1 MTESI
6 NINSLTDHHIWST
19 IKTLPATLPEPRSV
33 VRGPSFEGQGPRLT
47 DHGPAA
53 TDHGPGVTEDV
64 SQSDLD
70 LIRGGGAAG
79 RRGLRLGPAVYLI
92 GWRI

>member
-1 MTESI
+1 M
-6 NINSLTDHHIWST
+6 
-19 IKTLPATLPEPRSV
+19 
-33 VRGPSFEGQGPRLT
+33 G
-47 DHGPAA
+47 
-53 TDHGPGVTEDV
+53 V

-79 RRGLRLGPAVYLI
+79 QRGLRLGSGVYLI